1 MTDTTAPLRIGVDIG
16 GTFTDVVMM
25 RGNALVRH
33 KLPSTPHD
41 PSVAFLDGIDGLGV
55 SLADVD
61 LVAHS
66 TTVATNA
73 AITGGGA
80 RTLLVTTEGFR
91 DTLLMRRTNRA
102 DQFNLWWKPPAP
114 LIERRHIFEA
124 PERLDAHGN
133 VRRALE
139 PAQAEALAAQ
149 LAELQPEAVA
159 IVFLH
164 AFVNP
169 EHELTML
176 QAVRAAC
183 PDAYV
188 CASHEVLSEIL
199 EYERTSTTVLNAMV
213 GPVVRGYVA
222 RAGAALS
229 DRGYAGDLLISSS
242 SGGMMTPEVTAAL
255 PAKTMMSGPAA
266 GVVAASSVARAA
278 GFDHAISFEM
288 GGTSLDVG
296 LIEDGEVRRGQ
307 AWNVAFETPVRLPVV
322 DVSSIGTGGGTIAW
336 IDRGGGLRSGP
347 LSAGADPGPV
357 CYGRGGTQPT
367 NTDAQVVLGRLD
379 PERFLGGGMRLDL
392 DLAVE
397 AMRTS
402 LAEPLGLSPVEAA
415 AGVLTVAENSMVEA
429 LRLSTVHRGRD
440 PRDFVLV
447 AGGGAGPLFAPGVA
461 RLMNIPTVIVPPWP
475 GLASA
480 VGLLMM
486 EIRHETSRSLLA
498 PLRELKDSQIV
509 GALRAL
515 GDQVVEELEQ
525 DGVDV
530 ATATLTYEAEVR
542 YFGTSH
548 ALTIPLEESGAS
560 AEALRTRFLEQHE
573 REYGYTV
580 PPEVAEVELAT
591 LRAAAVVATDSLEL
605 EAQPLTHEGEAAPV
619 SARRE
624 VYYADSGWVEV
635 PVHDRDALRGGMVVT
650 GPAIVEQTDTTT
662 VLLAGM
668 RATVDAYGNLII
680 DVSVED

>member
-1 MTDTTAPLRIGVDIG
+1 MNDTSAAMRIGVDIG
-16 GTFTDVVMM
+16 GTFTDVVML
-25 RGNALVRH
+25 RDNVLVRA

-55 SLADVD
+55 PLSDVE
-61 LVAHS
+61 LIAQS

-73 AITGGGA
+73 AITGGGV
-80 RTLLVTTEGFR
+80 RTLLVTTAGFR

-102 DQFNLWWKPPAP
+102 DQFNLWWKPPPP
-114 LIERRHIFEA
+114 LIQRRDIFEA
-124 PERLDAHGN
+124 PERLDAHGR
-133 VRRALE
+133 VRRRLDPDTADLI
-139 PAQAEALAAQ
+139 A
-149 LAELQPEAVA
+149 AELAVRKPEAVA

-169 EHELTML
+169 EHERIML
-176 QAVRAAC
+176 EAVRRAS

-222 RAGAALS
+222 RAGSALR
-229 DRGYAGDLLISSS
+229 DRGYRGDLLISSS

-266 GVVAASSVARAA
+266 GVVAARSVARAA
-278 GFDHAISFEM
+278 GFKHAISFEM

-296 LIEDGEVRRGQ
+296 LIEDGEVRRGHE
-307 AWNVAFETPVRLPVV
+307 WNLAFETPVRLPVV
-322 DVSSIGTGGGTIAW
+322 DVSSIGAGGGTIAW

-347 LSAGADPGPV
+347 RSAGADPGPV
-357 CYGRGGTQPT
+357 CYGRGGTEPT

-379 PERFLGGGMRLDL
+379 PDRFLGGDMHLDRE
-392 DLAVE
+392 LAVE
-397 AMRTS
+397 AVRAR
-402 LAEPLGLSPVEAA
+402 LAEPLGLSEVEAA
-415 AGVLTVAENSMVEA
+415 AGILTVAENSMVEA

-447 AGGGAGPLFAPGVA
+447 AGGGAGPLFAPSVA
-461 RLMNIPTVIVPPWP
+461 RLMHIPTVIVPPWP

-486 EIRHETSRSLLA
+486 EIRHETSKSLLTPLRQLEDIA
-498 PLRELKDSQIV
+498 ISHALRELAD
-509 GALRAL
+509 
-515 GDQVVEELEQ
+515 DVVAELSR
-525 DGVDV
+525 DGVDAADV
-530 ATATLTYEAEVR
+530 VLSYEAEIR

-548 ALTIPLEESGAS
+548 TLTIPLDGTDVRAD
-560 AEALRTRFLEQHE
+560 ALRSRFLEMHE

-591 LRAAAVVATDSLEL
+591 LRTAAAVSTHALEL
-605 EAQPLTHEGEAAPV
+605 EAEPLTTPSEQAPAA
-619 SARRE
+619 SNRQ
-624 VYYADSGWVEV
+624 VYYAGPGWLEV
-635 PVHDRDALRGGMVVT
+635 PVYDRGDLGIAMT
-650 GPAIVEQTDTTT
+650 IMGPAVVEQSDTTT
-662 VLLAGM
+662 LLLDGM
-668 RATVDAYGNLII
+668 RATVDPYRNLIVDI
-680 DVSVED
+680 SPEG